1 MNVKQFLRGHT
12 MRSHIENIRIEIK
25 KQGYTPTS
33 EQIRKAINTV
43 CPQAKDILKYKGA
56 IVAEVIKMLTT
67 SSIVPSNDMAPIVDT
82 HSEAPTQTTHL
93 EVQAPLNEPSDITI
107 TTEEK
112 YNLVT
117 TQAVALGFTLS
128 EQEAVSIADSI
139 DNVFKDYSSFIGT
152 ITTAIKSYFDFKFDS
167 VEQSLD
173 SSTKELQE
181 HIADRTT
188 RLNNKL
194 ANVSNDL
201 KTDLGGVRQSIKSAR
216 SAILERFALK

>member
-67 SSIVPSNDMAPIVDT
+67 DVTSLAVSAPSEPA
-82 HSEAPTQTTHL
+82 HL
-93 EVQAPLNEPSDITI
+93 EVQEVTAPVESSEII
-107 TTEEK
+107 ISTEDK

-152 ITTAIKSYFDFKFDS
+152 ITTAIKGYFDSKFDS
-167 VEQSLD
+167 IEESLE
-173 SSTKELQE
+173 SSTKQLQE
-181 HIADRTT
+181 HIADRST

-194 ANVSNDL
+194 ANVSGAL
-201 KTDLGGVRQSIKSAR
+201 KTDLGGVRQSIKSTR

>member
-1 MNVKQFLRGHT
+1 
-12 MRSHIENIRIEIK
+12 MRNHIENIRIEIK

-56 IVAEVIKMLTT
+56 IVAEVIKMLTS
-67 SSIVPSNDMAPIVDT
+67 SSIVPSDSVASIVDT

-93 EVQAPLNEPSDITI
+93 EVQDKSEEQAPSDITI
-107 TTEEK
+107 TTQEK

-117 TQAVALGFTLS
+117 TQAVALGFSLS

-139 DNVFKDYSSFIGT
+139 DNVFKDYSSFLGT

-194 ANVSNDL
+194 ANVSGAL

-216 SAILERFALK
+216 SAILERFALDG

>member
-1 MNVKQFLRGHT
+1 
-12 MRSHIENIRIEIK
+12 MRNHIENVRKEVK

-33 EQIRKAINTV
+33 QQIRQAIDTI
-43 CPQAKDILKYKGA
+43 CPKGKDILKYKDA
-56 IVAEVIKMLTT
+56 IVAEVIRILTT
-67 SSIVPSNDMAPIVDT
+67 GSIVTSSVAPSEPA
-82 HSEAPTQTTHL
+82 HL
-93 EVQAPLNEPSDITI
+93 EVQEVTAPTVEPSEII
-107 TTEEK
+107 ISTEDK

-139 DNVFKDYSSFIGT
+139 DNVFKDYSSFLTT
-152 ITTAIKSYFDFKFDS
+152 ITTAIKSYFDHQFDTI
-167 VEQSLD
+167 EQSLD

-181 HIADRTT
+181 HIADRST
-188 RLNNKL
+188 RLNQKF
-194 ANVSNDL
+194 ANVSGAL

>member
-1 MNVKQFLRGHT
+1 

-67 SSIVPSNDMAPIVDT
+67 DVTSLVVSAPSEPA
-82 HSEAPTQTTHL
+82 HL
-93 EVQAPLNEPSDITI
+93 EVQEPVDTAPITEPSEITI
-107 TTEEK
+107 TTEDK

-117 TQAVALGFTLS
+117 TQAVALGFSLS

-152 ITTAIKSYFDFKFDS
+152 ITTAIKGYFDSKFDS
-167 VEQSLD
+167 IEESLE

-181 HIADRTT
+181 HIANRSI
-188 RLNNKL
+188 RLNNKF
-194 ANVSNDL
+194 ASVSNDL

-216 SAILERFALK
+216 AAILERFALK